1 MKKKMSEEMNSD
13 MKTFWIVYSWGDRNM
28 SNEFWTKEAALEEAK
43 LLAEHNVDNRY
54 YVFQAVAACETEK
67 PKVIVTELF
76 GETEHV

>member
-1 MKKKMSEEMNSD
+1 MSD
-13 MKTFWIVYSWGDRNM
+13 MKPFWMVYRDG
-28 SNEFWTKEAALEEAK
+28 SNYISKKHETKDDALSEAQRIAVKEAGYR
-43 LLAEHNVDNRY
+43 V